1 MIKGKSIK
9 KAKTGNG
16 ELKTVIKFYT
26 STTDDSLDGRD
37 TKLDL
42 VYKTRGEVYNPSSKD
57 IDIANMRKVEA
68 KMTLKIRDPLNQYHP
83 SNSDFVE
90 IVDSRIKGK
99 LGIIDVRPDFN
110 DRKFLIIVAGG

>member
-1 MIKGKSIK
+1 
-9 KAKTGNG
+9 
-16 ELKTVIKFYT
+16 
-26 STTDDSLDGRD
+26 
-37 TKLDL
+37 
-42 VYKTRGEVYNPSSKD
+42 
-57 IDIANMRKVEA
+57 
-68 KMTLKIRDPLNQYHP
+68 